1 MDGVDEHSGAQLAGA
16 ALARLC
22 HTAARPRGVEMTA
35 RTGQQSMA
43 EVSVPAGPGSSGR
56 IIQTTLATLRRH
68 LDMDVAFLGRFR
80 AGRRWFE
87 YVDAHEGFCAVQP
100 GGSDPL
106 EDSYCARV
114 VTGKLPQL
122 VHDATREPAVADIPA
137 TFELPVGAH
146 LSVPVRRTNGDV
158 LGTLCCFSYQPDP
171 SLRERDLKLVRMF
184 ADLVGVHMEALVDH
198 DESLERTRAVVQG
211 VLDAGGPRMALQPV
225 VDLASGRV
233 VGYEALARFVG
244 GPGWGPARWF
254 AEAQCVGMGPE
265 LETSAIAA
273 ALAVLPRLPAG
284 AHLAVNVSAATLRHE
299 PVMALLTGAE
309 APRLVVELTEHA
321 KVDDYATIS
330 GELGRLRAA
339 GARVAVDDAGSGY
352 AGLEHILQLQPEVL
366 KLDRQLVGG
375 LAEHAGRHAMVEA
388 MVGFA
393 SRMGATVVAEG
404 IETEQDL
411 HALRAA
417 GVDQG
422 QGYLLGRP
430 TFELPVD
437 PIVDPIVDLPVD
449 STFDAVLER

>member
-1 MDGVDEHSGAQLAGA
+1 
-16 ALARLC
+16 
-22 HTAARPRGVEMTA
+22 MTA
-35 RTGQQSMA
+35 RTVEQSLA
-43 EVSVPAGPGSSGR
+43 EVSALAGPESSGR
-56 IIQTTLATLRRH
+56 IIQTSLATLRRH

-106 EDSYCARV
+106 EDSFCARV
-114 VTGKLPQL
+114 VTGRLPQL

-137 TFELPVGAH
+137 TFDLPVGAH
-146 LSVPVRRTNGDV
+146 MSVPVRRGNGDV

-171 SLRERDLKLVRMF
+171 SLRERDLKLLRMF
-184 ADLVGVHMEALVDH
+184 ADLVSVHMEALIEH
-198 DESLERTRAVVQG
+198 DESLERTRGLVRRVIDG
-211 VLDAGGPRMALQPV
+211 GGPRMAMQPV

-233 VGYEALARFVG
+233 VGHEALARFAG

-254 AEAQCVGMGPE
+254 AEAQHVGMGPE

-273 ALAVLPRLPAG
+273 ALSVLPRLPAQ
-284 AHLAVNVSAATLRHE
+284 AHLAVNVSVATLHHE
-299 PVMALLTGAE
+299 PAMALLTGAE
-309 APRLVVELTEHA
+309 ASRLVVELTEHA

-330 GELGRLRAA
+330 DELARLRAA

-366 KLDRQLVGG
+366 KLDRQLVSG

-393 SRMGATVVAEG
+393 RRMGATVVAEG
-404 IETEQDL
+404 IETEPDL
-411 HALRAA
+411 DALRAA
-417 GVDQG
+417 GVAQG

-430 TFELPVD
+430 TLD
-437 PIVDPIVDLPVD
+437 IVR
-449 STFDAVLER
+449 ER